1 MQEVQSSRSGRG
13 GNLNSVFLFK
23 IYLYKWLLLTKAFIV
38 GNFGFG
44 DSRGGGGNFGPGP
57 GSNFRG
63 GSGKFKLSMLE
74 G

>member
-1 MQEVQSSRSGRG
+1 MEEEVISI
-13 GNLNSVFLFK
+13 LFL
-23 IYLYKWLLLTKAFIV
+23 LYFYSCKGLLLTGAFIV

-63 GSGKFKLSMLE
+63 GSGKFKFYVFK